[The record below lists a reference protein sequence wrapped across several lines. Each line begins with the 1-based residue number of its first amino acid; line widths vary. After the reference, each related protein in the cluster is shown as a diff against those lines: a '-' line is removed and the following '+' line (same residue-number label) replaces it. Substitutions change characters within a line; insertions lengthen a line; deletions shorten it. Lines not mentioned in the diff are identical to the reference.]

1 MPSPGDQHKANPT
14 ITNPFSETECRISEF
29 TAQEIATLS
38 SRLEKQLGPEFIS
51 TRPGA
56 AGQRVHYVA
65 AEKCINLANEIFG
78 FNGWSSSIK
87 NIQIDFVDESQGS
100 GRVSLGLSVIV
111 RVTLR
116 DGTYHEV
123 VLSDGCFEGKAAAFE
138 KAKKEGTTDA
148 LKRTLRNFGNVLG
161 NCIYDKDYLAR
172 VSKVKVAPSKWDVQN
187 LHRHPDYAPVKKGL
201 EVEPAQNRIDP
212 QSEDFDEADFNE
224 GHLREHPDEIILDQS
239 VAPRHAVGQGNSDGF
254 GARQPN
260 GPVAPPDPAHAKN
273 GRPVSGATS
282 AAPNHQPPGQP
293 QHGGHQAMA
302 NVPAQP
308 RTPVHGQ
315 RMSNPMPPRQYV
327 GPTHS
332 TGAPQQRAA
341 QQLPSAPRN
350 GMGSATNKP
359 HFQQQSHMPANTRA
373 PAPAPHPQPQHG
385 MHQSR
390 AGNNAQQEPPQH
402 IDPPVGFYPAG
413 AAQMLQETPALVA
426 SKVPTFNPHAESPS
440 IRKTSGVDHSR
451 SKPVN
456 KDLLGALHTAAAT
469 GGGGPSAGLGQSH
482 QHQHQQ
488 QSIPPRIGANITN
501 PQLDTARRIGMP
513 NSPSPMHGRPPYKP
527 PGPATN
533 GKRSLEGVSIPQPRP
548 PLNDISVNSAGAT
561 DAVLSSSAIKG
572 IIPAANAAHEVEQ
585 GVEQEVEEEE

>member
-1 MPSPGDQHKANPT
+1 
-14 ITNPFSETECRISEF
+14 
-29 TAQEIATLS
+29 
-38 SRLEKQLGPEFIS
+38 
-51 TRPGA
+51 
-56 AGQRVHYVA
+56 
-65 AEKCINLANEIFG
+65 
-78 FNGWSSSIK
+78 
-87 NIQIDFVDESQGS
+87 
-100 GRVSLGLSVIV
+100 
-111 RVTLR
+111 
-116 DGTYHEV
+116 
-123 VLSDGCFEGKAAAFE
+123 
-138 KAKKEGTTDA
+138 
-148 LKRTLRNFGNVLG
+148 
-161 NCIYDKDYLAR
+161 
-172 VSKVKVAPSKWDVQN
+172 
-187 LHRHPDYAPVKKGL
+187 
-201 EVEPAQNRIDP
+201 
-212 QSEDFDEADFNE
+212 
-224 GHLREHPDEIILDQS
+224 
-239 VAPRHAVGQGNSDGF
+239 
-254 GARQPN
+254 
-260 GPVAPPDPAHAKN
+260 
-273 GRPVSGATS
+273 
-282 AAPNHQPPGQP
+282 
-293 QHGGHQAMA
+293 
-302 NVPAQP
+302 
-308 RTPVHGQ
+308 
-315 RMSNPMPPRQYV
+315 MPPRQYV

-359 HFQQQSHMPANTRA
+359 HVQQQSHMPANTRA

-533 GKRSLEGVSIPQPRP
+533 GKRSLEGVSIPYVSYLFLPILSTPCIPPADTSSLLSNTMAIFSARFVVVPGHSIQSDHSFYFHLIPQPKTLP
-548 PLNDISVNSAGAT
+548 PPPFCFLSCFPSCFPLFLPLFLLLLLSLLLPLFLPSFSPPYSPPPAYPLVPPPSSFAT
-561 DAVLSSSAIKG
+561 RTNLSHLVPNLQTTPSSAQR
-572 IIPAANAAHEVEQ
+572 HLS
-585 GVEQEVEEEE
+585 